1 MGLRGG
7 FDFAGLIL
15 FVHGY
20 WRWRMRFLGPGAAA
34 FAGGR
39 SLEETEIQAP

>member
-20 WRWRMRFLGPGAAA
+20 WRWKGGWLFAWQLGLSHGWH
-34 FAGGR
+34 
-39 SLEETEIQAP
+39 